1 MALIINEEQQMLKTS
16 TKEFLDLKSPL
27 SSLRDLR
34 DNSYKTHDKDLWMEI
49 VEMGWTA
56 LIIPEK
62 YNGLNFGYVGLGQVL
77 EEMGRKLTLSPI
89 VSTVLLSSTLISLSK
104 NEILKA
110 KLFQEIMNGTK
121 LVSVAHE
128 EGVHHNPNMLNSLLS
143 KKGEGYVLNGNKNF
157 VIDGSVSDYII
168 VSSKDESGSKTM
180 LVLLDSKSDGISF
193 NNKVHMD
200 SRTYSDIS
208 FNNVKVEESSLLSQG
223 NDGNS
228 ILEKTF
234 DITRVGLA
242 AEMLGSIQ
250 EAFKMTMSYL
260 KEREQFGVKIGS
272 FQALQHRSAIMF
284 GEIELCKSIVLK
296 ALQAIDS
303 DDSNLPKLASL
314 AKAKLGMTF
323 KLVSNEAVQMHGG
336 IGVTDDA
343 DVGFFLKRARV
354 IQRTLGDS
362 NYHLDKVAKMNNY

>member
-34 DNSYKTHDKDLWMEI
+34 DNSYKTYDKELWMEM

-56 LIIPEK
+56 LTIPEK
-62 YNGLNFGYVGLGQVL
+62 YNGLNFGYVGLGQLL

-110 KLFQEIMNGTK
+110 KLFQEIMNGSK

-143 KKGEGYVLNGNKNF
+143 KKGERYVLNGNKNF
-157 VIDGSVSDYII
+157 VIDGSLSDYLI
-168 VSSKDESGSKTM
+168 VSSKDESGSNTM
-180 LVLLDSKSDGISF
+180 LVLVDSKSDGISF

-234 DITRVGLA
+234 DIARVGLA

-250 EAFKMTMSYL
+250 EAFEMTMNYL

-296 ALQAIDS
+296 SLQAIDS

-314 AKAKLGMTF
+314 AKAKLGMTL

-362 NYHLDKVAKMNNY
+362 NYHLDRLAKINNY

>member
-89 VSTVLLSSTLISLSK
+89 ISTVLLSSTLISLSK

-157 VIDGSVSDYII
+157 VIDGSMSDYII

-250 EAFKMTMSYL
+250 EAFEMTMSYL

-296 ALQAIDS
+296 SLQAIDS

-362 NYHLDKVAKMNNY
+362 NYHLDRLAKMNNY

>member
-34 DNSYKTHDKDLWMEI
+34 DNSYKTYDKELWMEM

-56 LIIPEK
+56 LTIPEK
-62 YNGLNFGYVGLGQVL
+62 YNGLNFGYVGLGQLL

-110 KLFQEIMNGTK
+110 KLFQEIMNGSK

-143 KKGEGYVLNGNKNF
+143 KKVERYVLNGNKNF
-157 VIDGSVSDYII
+157 VIDGSLSDYLI
-168 VSSKDESGSKTM
+168 VSSKDESGSNTM
-180 LVLLDSKSDGISF
+180 LVLVDSKSDGISF

-234 DITRVGLA
+234 DIARVGLA

-250 EAFKMTMSYL
+250 EAFEMTMSYL

-296 ALQAIDS
+296 SLQAIDS
-303 DDSNLPKLASL
+303 NDSNLPKLASL
-314 AKAKLGMTF
+314 AKAKLGMTL

-362 NYHLDKVAKMNNY
+362 NYHLDRLAKMNNY

>member
-34 DNSYKTHDKDLWMEI
+34 DNSYKTYDKELWMEM

-56 LIIPEK
+56 LTIPEK
-62 YNGLNFGYVGLGQVL
+62 YNGLNFGYVGLGQLL

-89 VSTVLLSSTLISLSK
+89 VSTVLLSSTLVSLSK

-110 KLFQEIMNGTK
+110 KLFQEIMNGSK

-143 KKGEGYVLNGNKNF
+143 KKGERYVLNGNKNF
-157 VIDGSVSDYII
+157 VIDGSLSDYLI
-168 VSSKDESGSKTM
+168 VSSKDESGSNTM
-180 LVLLDSKSDGISF
+180 LVLVDSKSDGISF

-208 FNNVKVEESSLLSQG
+208 FNNVKVEESSFLSQG

-234 DITRVGLA
+234 DIARVGLA

-250 EAFKMTMSYL
+250 EAFEMTMNYL

-296 ALQAIDS
+296 SLQAIDS

-314 AKAKLGMTF
+314 AKAKLGMTL

-343 DVGFFLKRARV
+343 DIGFFLKRARV

-362 NYHLDKVAKMNNY
+362 NYHLDRLAKMNNY

>member
-110 KLFQEIMNGTK
+110 KLFQEIMNGSK

-168 VSSKDESGSKTM
+168 VSSKDESGSNTM

-234 DITRVGLA
+234 DIGRVGLA

-296 ALQAIDS
+296 SLQAIDS

-362 NYHLDKVAKMNNY
+362 NYHLDRLAKMNNY

>member
-34 DNSYKTHDKDLWMEI
+34 DNSYKTYDKELWMEM

-56 LIIPEK
+56 LTIPEK

-110 KLFQEIMNGTK
+110 KLFQEIMNGSK

-143 KKGEGYVLNGNKNF
+143 KKGERYVLNGNKNF
-157 VIDGSVSDYII
+157 VIDGSLSDYLI
-168 VSSKDESGSKTM
+168 VSSKDESGSNTM
-180 LVLLDSKSDGISF
+180 LVLVDSKSDGISF

-234 DITRVGLA
+234 DIARVGLA

-250 EAFKMTMSYL
+250 EAFEMTMNYL

-296 ALQAIDS
+296 SLQAIDS

-343 DVGFFLKRARV
+343 DIGFFLKRARV

-362 NYHLDKVAKMNNY
+362 NYHLDRLAKMNNY

>member
-34 DNSYKTHDKDLWMEI
+34 DNSYKTYDKELWMEM

-56 LIIPEK
+56 LTIPEK
-62 YNGLNFGYVGLGQVL
+62 YNGLNFGYVGLGQLL

-110 KLFQEIMNGTK
+110 KLFQEIMNGSK

-128 EGVHHNPNMLNSLLS
+128 EGVHHNPDMLNSLLS
-143 KKGEGYVLNGNKNF
+143 KKGERYVLNGNKNF
-157 VIDGSVSDYII
+157 VIDGSLSDYLI
-168 VSSKDESGSKTM
+168 VSSKDESGSNTM
-180 LVLLDSKSDGISF
+180 LVLVDSKSDGISF

-208 FNNVKVEESSLLSQG
+208 FNNVKVEESSFLSQG

-234 DITRVGLA
+234 DIARVGLA

-250 EAFKMTMSYL
+250 EAFEMTMNYL

-296 ALQAIDS
+296 SLQAIDS

-343 DVGFFLKRARV
+343 DIGFFLKRARV

-362 NYHLDKVAKMNNY
+362 NYHLDRLAKMNNY

>member
-34 DNSYKTHDKDLWMEI
+34 DNSYKTYDKELWMEM

-56 LIIPEK
+56 LTIPEK
-62 YNGLNFGYVGLGQVL
+62 YNGLNFGYVGLGQLL

-110 KLFQEIMNGTK
+110 KLFQEIMNGSK

-143 KKGEGYVLNGNKNF
+143 KKGERYVLNGNKNF
-157 VIDGSVSDYII
+157 VIDGSLSDYLI
-168 VSSKDESGSKTM
+168 VSSKDESGSNTM
-180 LVLLDSKSDGISF
+180 LVLVDSKSDGISF

-208 FNNVKVEESSLLSQG
+208 FNNVKVEESSFLSQG

-234 DITRVGLA
+234 DIARVGLA

-250 EAFKMTMSYL
+250 EAFEMTMNYL

-296 ALQAIDS
+296 SLQAIDS
-303 DDSNLPKLASL
+303 NDSNLPKLASL

-343 DVGFFLKRARV
+343 DIGFFLKRARV

-362 NYHLDKVAKMNNY
+362 NYHLDRLAKMNNY

>member
-16 TKEFLDLKSPL
+16 TKEFLDLKSSL

-34 DNSYKTHDKDLWMEI
+34 DNSYKTYDKELWMEM

-56 LIIPEK
+56 LTIPEK

-110 KLFQEIMNGTK
+110 KLFQEIMNGSK

-157 VIDGSVSDYII
+157 VIDGSVSDYLI
-168 VSSKDESGSKTM
+168 VSSKDESGSNTM
-180 LVLLDSKSDGISF
+180 LVLVDSKSDGISY

-234 DITRVGLA
+234 DIARVGLA

-250 EAFKMTMSYL
+250 EAFEMTMSYL

-296 ALQAIDS
+296 SLQAIDS
-303 DDSNLPKLASL
+303 NDSNLPKLASL
-314 AKAKLGMTF
+314 AKAKLGMTL

-362 NYHLDKVAKMNNY
+362 NYHLDRLAKINNY